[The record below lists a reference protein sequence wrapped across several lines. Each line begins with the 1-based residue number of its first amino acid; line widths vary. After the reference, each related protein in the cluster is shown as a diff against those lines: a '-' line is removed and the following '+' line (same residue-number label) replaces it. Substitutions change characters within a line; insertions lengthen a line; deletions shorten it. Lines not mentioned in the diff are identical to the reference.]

1 MFVQF
6 WVAAPVGLPH
16 QRYGSLYSPP
26 PQLSFA
32 MSSPIPLLCSIAC
45 ADAHA
50 LDQLAQSPAVGL
62 HLMRTLAV
70 GTTATTPAAHQS
82 HTAFRMHA
90 AKARWWPD
98 GAHKPGPGVRRLAGE
113 IHVRKGSKPSS
124 LFPRLSVYVR
134 PSLCIRGAPL
144 TPRGSTT
151 SCSSRPRRRASRPSR
166 STRARRC

>member
-1 MFVQF
+1 
-6 WVAAPVGLPH
+6 
-16 QRYGSLYSPP
+16 
-26 PQLSFA
+26 

-70 GTTATTPAAHQS
+70 GTTATTPAAHQA

-98 GAHKPGPGVRRLAGE
+98 AAHKPGPGVRRLAGE

-124 LFPRLSVYVR
+124 VFPRLSVYVR
-134 PSLCIRGAPL
+134 PLPLPLHPL

-151 SCSSRPRRRASRPSR
+151 SCSSRRRRRASRRSR
-166 STRARRC
+166 STQARRC